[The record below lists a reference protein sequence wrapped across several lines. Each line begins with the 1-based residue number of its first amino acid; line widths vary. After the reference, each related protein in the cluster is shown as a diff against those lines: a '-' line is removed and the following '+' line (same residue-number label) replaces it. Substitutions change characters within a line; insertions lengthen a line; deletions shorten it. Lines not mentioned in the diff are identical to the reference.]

1 MHLPLGDHVHQL
13 DATEQDARTAKVLE
27 AKHRS
32 SQALDSPM
40 VLLNNVVQVLD
51 LPKGDWGLPV
61 RR

>member
-1 MHLPLGDHVHQL
+1 VHQL